1 MIWKRCRQAGRG
13 KQRRSSDVVSAKT
26 QYSASVLKLAT
37 IDCFLLFL
45 RDQRG
50 VKEEAISSSGPSI
63 GGISYLISIKVGL
76 QNKRL
81 NRKVHNMEKG
91 ALKISKNKTVS

>member
-1 MIWKRCRQAGRG
+1 VGRSNGTFGGDIRCI
-13 KQRRSSDVVSAKT
+13 VSAKT
-26 QYSASVLKLAT
+26 QYSASVLKLA
-37 IDCFLLFL
+37 IFILRLLFAFL

-63 GGISYLISIKVGL
+63 GGISCPISIKVGL

-81 NRKVHNMEKG
+81 NGKGHNVEKG

>member
-1 MIWKRCRQAGRG
+1 MEKMSTSWSWEATEKFRC
-13 KQRRSSDVVSAKT
+13 DVSKDAIFSLSTKIG
-26 QYSASVLKLAT
+26 YNRLLLA
-37 IDCFLLFL
+37 FL

-50 VKEEAISSSGPSI
+50 VKEEAISSSGPLI
-63 GGISYLISIKVGL
+63 GGISYSISIKVGL

-81 NRKVHNMEKG
+81 NRKVHNVEKG

>member
-1 MIWKRCRQAGRG
+1 MQAGRG
-13 KQRRSSDVVSAKT
+13 KQRRVRCGVSKDPIFSLGT
-26 QYSASVLKLAT
+26 KIGYNR
-37 IDCFLLFL
+37 LLFAFL

-63 GGISYLISIKVGL
+63 GGISCPISIKVGL

-81 NRKVHNMEKG
+81 NRKVHNVEKG